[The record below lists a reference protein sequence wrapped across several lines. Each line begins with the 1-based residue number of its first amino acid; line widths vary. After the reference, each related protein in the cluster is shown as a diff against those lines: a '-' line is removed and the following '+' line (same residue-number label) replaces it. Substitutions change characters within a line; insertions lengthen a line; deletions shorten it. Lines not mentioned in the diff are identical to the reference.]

1 MDKPK
6 IRTAQV
12 VMVALVAA
20 AGVGVKPLIVP
31 IVRGI
36 ALSLG
41 LPAGS
46 VAGGLYM
53 FWLVLGNMATGLRW
67 GAAYVGM
74 VQAALAAVWG
84 TPGPQGLW
92 MFLMYVTPG
101 VAADLVLW
109 GPRSMA
115 LAPPAWRGAAAGA
128 AANMTGTV
136 LMASL
141 FYRMPAA
148 VVVVAGVSGAVSGAG
163 GGLLAVIIL
172 RRVTKIAGPLDGGQC
187 R

>member
-1 MDKPK
+1 MHTSK

-12 VMVALVAA
+12 VMVALIAA

-36 ALSLG
+36 ALPLG

-46 VAGGLYM
+46 IAGGLYM

-67 GAAYVGM
+67 GAAFVGI
-74 VQAALAAVWG
+74 VQAVLAALWG

-92 MFLMYVTPG
+92 MFLMYVAPG
-101 VAADLVLW
+101 VATDLVLW
-109 GPRSMA
+109 SSRGMA
-115 LAPPAWRGAAAGA
+115 FTLPAWRGATAGA
-128 AANMTGTV
+128 AANITGTV

-148 VVVVAGVSGAVSGAG
+148 VVAVAGATGAVSGAG
-163 GGLLAVIIL
+163 GGLLAVAIL
-172 RRVTKIAGPLDGGQC
+172 RRVTKVTGPLDGGQC